1 MKDKL
6 KAKMDE
12 YLEKILAKDEITL
25 EEFQIISLEY
35 NRLVSKEEMDERMK
49 NLIKSMCSPSE

>member
-1 MKDKL
+1 MKDRL

>member
-1 MKDKL
+1 MKDRL

-12 YLEKILAKDEITL
+12 YLEKILAKDEITP